1 MYVSPPLPC
10 TPLPQPNQTNQPNQ
24 PVTIIQSATDE
35 TLLGRIL
42 ILILK
47 GRKRKKERK
56 ERKKDAARAGGFNTY
71 WTDAGYQIES
81 RVL

>member
-1 MYVSPPLPC
+1 MYVPSHV
-10 TPLPQPNQTNQPNQ
+10 PLPQPNQTNQPNQ
-24 PVTIIQSATDE
+24 PLTIIQSATDE

-47 GRKRKKERK
+47 GRKKERK
-56 ERKKDAARAGGFNTY
+56 KKDAARAGGFNTY